1 MQVRKYLHNRV
12 CGTNES
18 TIFPEQAVNELDREV
33 ENHYTL
39 IVKATEDCLTLPPPI
54 SFFNPADDTLLRV
67 HIYVND
73 INDNPP
79 KFTREVFTGGITTAS
94 DFGLEI
100 MRLMVRA
107 STYIKHASCTNC

>member
-1 MQVRKYLHNRV
+1 M
-12 CGTNES
+12 
-18 TIFPEQAVNELDREV
+18 TIFPEQAVKELDREV

-39 IVKATEDCLTLPPPI
+39 IVKATEDCLSLPPPI

-100 MRLMVRA
+100 MRLMVRT
-107 STYIKHASCTNC
+107 STYCTLSMPVVHIVKNISMFNMCLMN